1 MNSEMISDLDDAPP
15 IEVIDATDASERETS
30 EDAAPAPERK
40 IPRLGRKRA
49 SALAAS
55 VTPAEPREPR
65 NGTSKPLAELHV
77 NEDRQVKEWLESI
90 SSAGPIRVKV
100 ERQSPKMWKGL
111 NVGGNLARY
120 DHPIDEDWLRD
131 HHGGGDFYLTVQRPK
146 TNGPGWVF
154 AGGRV
159 IHIAG
164 DPRTDDVYRDKPSE
178 NAGPAAP
185 TNAIVDKTF
194 SVLERELANARS
206 QSSANGMDPTMIQAV
221 MAPMQAQV
229 SQLGAM
235 LRDSQAQ
242 LAQARQTVVPERDE
256 FREKMLSAMID
267 GDSARLTSIRTQHE
281 SELRQLKQSAIDTE
295 HRLRD
300 AFERDKAM
308 FAMAHERE
316 LNALRGA
323 YDMKVA
329 SQETVNVTGKALLEG
344 EIRRLQA
351 DLSEAKAELASLRI
365 KKDKTP
371 LDMIRETN
379 ELKEMLGLDDSS
391 KEKSTFEKVLE
402 VAGNLPA
409 VQGAITKLASGEGG
423 AQPAPAPAPVVRRAP
438 QLMTGPDG
446 NLYRQGPDGALQLV
460 RKRSQIA
467 PAPASTTDAPAIPQI
482 APATIKVSIEF
493 LESAFRNGHEPVE
506 VATSV
511 RSMVPADVLEAIRAL
526 GIDGFLANVA
536 KIDASSPLSSQ
547 AGRNWARKLGK
558 ALVGDA

>member
-1 MNSEMISDLDDAPP
+1 MNSETMSEADLDDAPP
-15 IEVIDATDASERETS
+15 IEVIDATDASEREVS
-30 EDAAPAPERK
+30 EVSDDAEPVRPRK
-40 IPRLGRKRA
+40 IPRLSRKPRA
-49 SALAAS
+49 AAGES
-55 VTPAEPREPR
+55 AEPATPR
-65 NGTSKPLAELHV
+65 ASKPLAEMHV

-164 DPRTDDVYRDKPSE
+164 DPRTDDVYRDKPNES
-178 NAGPAAP
+178 AGPAAP

-242 LAQARQTVVPERDE
+242 LAQTRQAVVPERDE

-323 YDMKVA
+323 YDMKVT

-365 KKDKTP
+365 KKDKSP
-371 LDMIRETN
+371 MDMIRETN
-379 ELKEMLGLDDSS
+379 ELKEMLGIDDSS
-391 KEKSTFEKVLE
+391 KEKSTLEKVLE

-409 VQGAITKLASGEGG
+409 VQGVITRLASHEGSS
-423 AQPAPAPAPVVRRAP
+423 PPPPPPVVRRAP

-460 RKRSQIA
+460 RRRSQL
-467 PAPASTTDAPAIPQI
+467 PTAPASTTDAPAIPQI
-482 APATIKVSIEF
+482 APATIKVSVEF

-511 RSMVPADVLEAIRAL
+511 RSMVPADVLEAIRSL

>member
-15 IEVIDATDASERETS
+15 IEVIDATDASERETFEVS
-30 EDAAPAPERK
+30 DDAEPVRPRK
-40 IPRLGRKRA
+40 IPRLSRKPR
-49 SALAAS
+49 AAS
-55 VTPAEPREPR
+55 GEPVEPATPRA
-65 NGTSKPLAELHV
+65 SKPLAEMHV

-164 DPRTDDVYRDKPSE
+164 DPRTDDVYRDKPNE

-194 SVLERELANARS
+194 SVLERELVNARS

-242 LAQARQTVVPERDE
+242 LAQTRQAVVPERDE

-308 FAMAHERE
+308 FAMSHERE

-323 YDMKVA
+323 YDMKVT
-329 SQETVNVTGKALLEG
+329 SQETVNTTGRALLEG

-365 KKDKTP
+365 KKDKSP

-379 ELKEMLGLDDSS
+379 ELKEMLGIDDSS

-409 VQGAITKLASGEGG
+409 VQGVITRLASGEGG
-423 AQPAPAPAPVVRRAP
+423 AQPPPPPVVRRAP

-446 NLYRQGPDGALQLV
+446 NLYRQGPDGTLQLV

-482 APATIKVSIEF
+482 APATIKVSVEF

-511 RSMVPADVLEAIRAL
+511 RSMVPADVLEAIRSL